1 MKTYIVLSLIR
12 TNKNNAR
19 YFSENIESMEI
30 NFPNEFQHLDETL
43 LANRISKHITDRFDI
58 MDILVYPISDY
69 MDELNNQNIN
79 MNSYYFSYVYLKFE
93 D

>member
-1 MKTYIVLSLIR
+1 METYIVLTEIR
-12 TNKNNAR
+12 TNNNAR

-30 NFPNEFQHLDETL
+30 TFPNEFRHLDETL
-43 LANRISKHITDRFDI
+43 LANRISKYITDRFDI
-58 MDILVYPISDY
+58 MDILVYPISDF
-69 MDELNNQNIN
+69 MNEINNNSIN